1 MKKKVYSY
9 NRIDRDV
16 SPAKQREG
24 TYFDAQN
31 IRIVMNDDAF
41 SVTNIEGNSLSVT
54 MPSIENAAD
63 KFIVRGNGTITQVPY
78 VHDDDNNLNSVP
90 HINYGN
96 NTAPLYII
104 GHCYI
109 RDVLVILATA
119 YNGSNPTGD
128 SAAVLT
134 VFTWDGTTLSLK
146 YCNSAGVSR
155 QYPMRRVVSRYEN
168 EKIQKIYFTDGFNQL
183 RILNIADDDT
193 INIPPELLDIN
204 PSADFSDIEVTNFI
218 NGGSFE
224 QGIVQY
230 AYSLYSDNG
239 TESKISSLSLPYLV
253 DNTVSVGNKSLEVS
267 LSNIDSKYDYI
278 KVYRVLYDTIEGTPV
293 ISQIA
298 DQRVTENFSFVD
310 DGSVVIAN
318 IPVEDFLFLG
328 GDPFV
333 CKDIAIK
340 DNRLVAANIK
350 QTFFEVDYDAR
361 AFRFDKYDAVSNPIP
376 VSLVGDHN
384 NNYGDATIV
393 DGFAQISSSTFTAD
407 IGDIPADCDCFNPSN
422 KAETNVDFRD
432 SRYTHDTTLTDQD
445 KYYNTFIYK
454 KNGVTIG
461 GAGLNVSYEIK
472 TSTRNVDSFT
482 NKPEVGRTTET
493 FQSTVRYH
501 ERSYKRDEVYR
512 FAVRFRNKFGQ
523 YTFPKWIGDIRM
535 PNQDTHPISSSTERV
550 DDIYIEFLLENLP
563 SEVVSCEIVR
573 VERDQA
579 NSTILTQAYITDSI
593 RTPVIEGVHAH
604 STPFVDSY
612 FPRPLMGTLNNGA
625 LPLKRQQ
632 SIGDARYTPLVSV
645 AAPDNDNYF
654 TDDSLLFL
662 YSPEITEKDVSL
674 TGEYLNVVGF
684 TRSRQGGFHYYIN
697 NNLSDNK
704 QYSFFDGSAQT
715 NLNDPFQISQVSGE
729 TESRYQNFYR
739 KGSYTQITRIARVNV
754 TSDIRFTESAGFK
767 TLTSQ
772 NRADKKIAFQSGYRK
787 FGGGNEHFGILDN
800 ETSIVLD
807 IYKGAGT
814 NEGLSTIVE
823 RSSNYL
829 SYDLNPSNPQ
839 YSTLGDFHDLFVM
852 VDFKQN
858 LPNQYGGDSFEAIQ
872 RSKYMSVAN
881 TLTRSGISN
890 VTFNVK
896 NGDTFVG
903 MWTFTKTSV
912 ATPITGSA
920 ETGCRDV
927 LMLPIESRYNMD
939 MYEYPSRDTI
949 ESHKEISY
957 DKGTYNKYNKVFHR
971 EPNVVSIASKPY
983 NFTVNNI
990 YDSRFK
996 ISQSKVN
1003 GEIQDSFM
1011 DFRELDFFDVNAS
1024 FGPITGIM
1032 EYNDNI
1038 YFFQPEGVG
1047 IMQISPRIQTVG
1059 SDGVSI
1065 ALGTGSL
1072 LQDAIYI
1079 STSIGSSHQFS
1090 FVKSDYGI
1098 YFFDSIT
1105 RKFCLVRGQVEPISD
1120 IKGMHDWFRERALTD
1135 KDVYAGYSKIKNEVY
1150 LSLKTDFDVV
1160 GEAFDYTLLYSEYT
1174 QGFVSFLGG
1183 TPSMYIPWRD
1193 RLFTALDNT
1202 DQLWEQNTATTA
1214 YPMGTFYGNNYS
1226 SSITLTLNPSPL
1238 NTCVFDTIAYNSQVT
1253 LSGTDRPLET
1263 LTNIQCFN
1271 QYQDSGLQVVDAKRK
1286 FREWRVNIPREQNTR
1301 NRMRSQHAYLKL
1313 EYNNANNKKLVLEDI
1328 ILNYRDAPASF
1339 V

>member
-350 QTFFEVDYDAR
+350 ETFFEVDYDAR
-361 AFRFDKYDAVSNPIP
+361 AFRFTSGSPS
-376 VSLVGDHN
+376 SLLFDEANTLGDTN
-384 NNYGDATIV
+384 IVPQADGKNYYQITAAS
-393 DGFAQISSSTFTAD
+393 FAND
-407 IGDIPADCDCFNPSN
+407 IGDLPDEHDCINPSN
-422 KAETNVDFRD
+422 KAETNIDFRQA
-432 SRYTHDTTLTDQD
+432 RYTHDTTLNSYQD
-445 KYYNTFIYK
+445 LWYNSFIYQK
-454 KNGVTIG
+454 DGTTLG
-461 GAGLNVSYEIK
+461 GEGLNVSYKILTATRVTDNEVSQPQVLRAIDTFK
-472 TSTRNVDSFT
+472 TPVNYFKRSF
-482 NKPEVGRTTET
+482 
-493 FQSTVRYH
+493 
-501 ERSYKRDEVYR
+501 KRDEIYR
-512 FAVRFRNKFGQ
+512 FAIRFKNKFGQ
-523 YTFPKWIGDIRM
+523 YSFPKWIGDIRM
-535 PNQDTHPISSSTERV
+535 PNQDTHPISPSNTEI
-550 DDIYIEFLLENLP
+550 DDLYVEFTVNNVP
-563 SEVVSCEIVR
+563 SNAIGWEILR

-593 RTPVIEGVHAH
+593 RTPLDNNQNKSGAF
-604 STPFVDSY
+604 TNSY
-612 FPRPLMGTLNNGA
+612 FPRLLMGTWNNKVVGTGVIKA
-625 LPLKRQQ
+625 DTIQ
-632 SIGDARYTPLVSV
+632 SNLEYDGLTTNATFPSYKKYMLD
-645 AAPDNDNYF
+645 DNLIY
-654 TDDSLLFL
+654 L

-674 TGEYLNVVGF
+674 NGEYLNFIGVASSFAGG
-684 TRSRQGGFHYYIN
+684 RSEYQDSLESIN
-697 NNLSDNK
+697 SQFNWNYTDPTVI
-704 QYSFFDGSAQT
+704 SASM
-715 NLNDPFQISQVSGE
+715 NDPIQYLASN
-729 TESRYQNFYR
+729 ESRYRSFYR
-739 KGSYTQITRIARVNV
+739 KATVSSTLKISKINIESQVAY
-754 TSDIRFTESAGFK
+754 TESAGFK
-767 TLTSQ
+767 TLSSN
-772 NRADKKIAFQSGYRK
+772 NRADKKISFQSGFK
-787 FGGGNEHFGILDN
+787 ESPLGNTTTGLLDN
-800 ETSIVLD
+800 ETSIVVD
-807 IYKGAGT
+807 IYNGTFGA
-814 NEGLSTIVE
+814 EGVQNILS
-823 RSSNYL
+823 RSGNYL
-829 SYDLNPSNPQ
+829 ASNPTNLQ
-839 YSTLGDFHDLFVM
+839 DLFIM
-852 VDFKQN
+852 VDYKQT
-858 LPNQYGGDSFEAIQ
+858 LSNQYGGDTYEAIQ
-872 RSKYMSVAN
+872 RTQYFPTAKYTGTNATIDV
-881 TLTRSGISN
+881 R
-890 VTFNVK
+890 

-903 MWTFTKTSV
+903 MWTFTKTKV
-912 ATPITGSA
+912 ATPVTGIND
-920 ETGCRDV
+920 TGCRDV
-927 LMLPIESRYNMD
+927 LMLPIESRYNID
-939 MYEYPSRDTI
+939 MYEYQSRDTI
-949 ESHKEISY
+949 SEHEKINY
-957 DKGTYNKYNKVFHR
+957 DAAGYNKYNKVFHR
-971 EPNVVSIASKPY
+971 EPNVINVVSKPH
-983 NFTVNNI
+983 NFVVNNTN
-990 YDSRFK
+990 DSRIK
-996 ISQSKVN
+996 ISQAKINAEVL
-1003 GEIQDSFM
+1003 DSFA
-1011 DFRELDFFDVNAS
+1011 DFRELDFFDVNSS

-1032 EYNDNI
+1032 EYNNQI

-1047 IMQISPRIQTVG
+1047 IIQISPRIQTVG

-1072 LQDAIYI
+1072 LQDEVYI
-1079 STSIGSSHQFS
+1079 STNKGCSHQFS
-1090 FVKSDYGI
+1090 LVKSEYGI
-1098 YFFDSIT
+1098 YFYDYLTS
-1105 RKFCLVRGQVEPISD
+1105 KFCLVRGNVEPISD
-1120 IKGMHDWFRERALTD
+1120 MKGLHSWFMDNNVSSTD
-1135 KDVYAGYSKIKNEVY
+1135 NPVNYGGVTAGYSREKNEIY
-1150 LSLKTDFDVV
+1150 MTFWKGLNDS
-1160 GEAFDYTLLYSEYT
+1160 YTVLYSEYV
-1174 QGFVSFLGG
+1174 QGFVSFVSNAPTL
-1183 TPSMYIPWRD
+1183 YIPWRD
-1193 RLFTALDNT
+1193 RLFTTNST
-1202 DQLWEQNTATTA
+1202 
-1214 YPMGTFYGNNYS
+1214 GNLYEENVGNKGEFGGVLSPSY
-1226 SSITLTLNPSPL
+1226 ITLTLNPSPL
-1238 NTCVFDTIAYNSQVT
+1238 NTCIFDTIAYNSQVT
-1253 LSGTDRPLET
+1253 LSGTDQPLET

-1271 QYQDSGLQVVDAKRK
+1271 QYQDSGLQAVDAKRK

-1313 EYNNANNKKLVLEDI
+1313 QYNNASNKELVLEDI